1 MKKLLSCLLVLSMLG
16 AALCLTLTAGADAPT
31 YELIDADAQWTDVPN
46 GGCTVTIEK
55 KSGAVVFSG
64 SAPGTWPATQ
74 CAYTEPIS
82 VPVENYSLKYEFEVE
97 NGNTNITF
105 FFGSNH
111 FPLSNTALGDVNF
124 EGGSG
129 DLMPD
134 TYKGTIKLSDLV
146 KATTNLNGTAFPEGA
161 VVDGN
166 LEFTGIVVY
175 SVAGATITVKKLELV
190 PNKGYTGDD
199 SGAEP
204 VDGSEDG
211 EVLVDPSE
219 DEPESEPEVVSEAE
233 SVPEVIAQPSEEQAS
248 DTPDESQPAAE
259 SKPADESAVSEPA
272 SEEPVKILGME
283 LWAFILVLIAAAAVI
298 AVILYIILGK
308 KKKA

>member
-1 MKKLLSCLLVLSMLG
+1 MKKLLSCLLVLSLIG
-16 AALCLTLTAGADAPT
+16 AALCLTLTSGADAPT
-31 YELIDADAQWTDVPN
+31 YELIDPDAQWTDVPN
-46 GGCTVTIEK
+46 GGCTVSIEK
-55 KSGAVVFSG
+55 KNGAVVFSG

-74 CAYTEPIS
+74 CTYAESIT
-82 VPVENYSLKYEFEVE
+82 VPVENYSLKYEFEVDA
-97 NGNTNITF
+97 GNTNITF
-105 FFGSNH
+105 FFGSAH
-111 FPLSNTALGDVNF
+111 FPLSSTALGDVNF
-124 EGGSG
+124 EAGSG

-146 KATTNLNGTAFPEGA
+146 KATTNLNSTPFPESA

-190 PNKGYTGDD
+190 PNKGYDGGE

-204 VDGSEDG
+204 VDGSED
-211 EVLVDPSE
+211 EPVDVDPSE
-219 DEPESEPEVVSEAE
+219 DEPQSEPDIVDEPE
-233 SVPEVIAQPSEEQAS
+233 SVPEVIAQPSEEPSSEPRAESQAS
-248 DTPDESQPAAE
+248 VEP
-259 SKPADESAVSEPA
+259 AVSEPA
-272 SEEPVKILGME
+272 SNEPVRILGME
-283 LWAFILVLIAAAAVI
+283 LWAFILVLVAAAAVI